1 MIDIGDFGPDLG
13 LRDQHGNVRALYSQD
28 IAGVSNALFFVQ
40 DDTPEGLQAALTVI
54 ATEFGAPMARPV
66 AVTSLTPDRSLV
78 AAEAA
83 GTDFPVLSDPDAGL
97 MTAIAGGQPSRAFA
111 AAVFDRNG
119 RFLAAGIDNN
129 LSQLIGKASD
139 MCAAQAALYEP
150 GVLSSQ
156 APVLLIPRILEEGEC
171 AHLIEFWESGE
182 KRRNE
187 ISSGKQGQNIV
198 AASAEVKR
206 RADVLV
212 PQDDNPTN
220 NMIRNRVSR
229 RIVPEMTK
237 AFNFTPKAYD
247 IGRIG
252 CYDAADSGFF
262 RPHRDILSSDQADP
276 RKFALSL
283 NLNDGFTGGALR
295 FPEYGER
302 VYSPPKGG
310 GVIFSCSLLHEAL
323 PVETGRRFGLF
334 LFFN

>member
-28 IAGVSNALFFVQ
+28 IAGVSNAIFFIQ
-40 DDTPEGLQAALTVI
+40 DETTDGLQAALAAI
-54 ATEFGAPMARPV
+54 DAGFSAPMSRPM
-66 AVTSLTPDRSLV
+66 AVTPMTPDQYVS
-78 AAEAA
+78 ATEAA
-83 GTDFPVLSDPDAGL
+83 GIEFPVLSDPEAAM
-97 MTAIAGGQPSRAFA
+97 MTAIAGGRPSRGFA

-119 RFLAAGIDNN
+119 RLLAAGVDND
-129 LSQLIGKASD
+129 LSQLIGRASE
-139 MCAAQAALYEP
+139 MCTGQAALYEP
-150 GVLSSQ
+150 GVLTSQ
-156 APVLLIPRILEEGEC
+156 APVLLIPRILEEAEC
-171 AHLIEFWESGE
+171 AHLMEFWEAGE

-187 ISSGKQGQNIV
+187 ISSGKQGHNV
-198 AASAEVKR
+198 AGASAEVKR

-212 PQDDNPTN
+212 PQDENPTN
-220 NMIRNRVSR
+220 NLIRNRISR
-229 RIVPEMTK
+229 RVVPEMTK

-252 CYDAADSGFF
+252 CYVAADSGFF

-283 NLNDGFTGGALR
+283 NLNDDYTGGALR

-323 PVETGRRFGLF
+323 PVESGRRFGLF